1 MLLVF
6 SDVNMTELKVEIP
19 EELKELESASG
30 INWQLAVEKRLK
42 EEFEE
47 LAKIKRIA
55 AKSELTEKQAKELA
69 DDVNLSLA
77 KKYTRLLKGR

>member
-1 MLLVF
+1 
-6 SDVNMTELKVEIP
+6 MTELKVEIP

>member
-1 MLLVF
+1 
-6 SDVNMTELKVEIP
+6 MTELRVEIP